1 MLKGDRNITL
11 SASVA
16 PKPAAPDP
24 SAGESAENKE
34 EASEVRKLK
43 LEPGKNKDLPFY
55 YPYLS
60 KGKLTRLE
68 VDESNK
74 FSGEGVI
81 TPSVRFLGEL
91 KVAFGPDRLDLV
103 QQIDTNAIN
112 SSAFMKPVSPF
123 FRFTSGNVSLDL
135 VKFKPSGTLD
145 MELGP
150 KSKPVI
156 LGTIDA
162 TEEGGAF
169 VAKGTLRP
177 AAKVPG
183 IKEAKGEVTYRS
195 DTGWA
200 GLLTASSASIP
211 KSDVTVKLGY
221 REEKSQLHA
230 YGDGAIT
237 TTIRNSRLDLGVHW
251 SGGALAYSGGVTIEK
266 PLPMVDKVT
275 LRGSY
280 ANEVLDLTGET
291 GFKWRSIDTRIT
303 VNYRKKDDEAEG
315 RFTGKAG
322 VDVKTEK
329 ADGHI
334 DLGFDE
340 QGRVSG
346 KGKLGYQVTKDI
358 KPTLGIELRDERVK
372 VSGEVAIADIP
383 LTRKWPSPEGGK
395 LTIIKGVGVKIPI
408 PTPIPAVTAFAEIR
422 ASAGL
427 GYGVGPV
434 AIKDVLFNG
443 ELYPFEDDPKVTASL
458 KGKLAVPAYG
468 EIYGTFGARLGAE
481 VAAGAAGLKG
491 GVDVT
496 PALRIEGEGAAAFEA
511 KYEAGTFTF
520 AAEAYA
526 KGHMLAKLDVD
537 LVAEAYA
544 AYGLLSHTWT
554 WNVKKIQRQ
563 IGPELKLTLGRIAY
577 GKGGEITWP
586 SASQI
591 TLEPKEIDPMDI
603 VRDLVGE
610 AKSQGKAEKV
620 A

>member
-1 MLKGDRNITL
+1 
-11 SASVA
+11 
-16 PKPAAPDP
+16 
-24 SAGESAENKE
+24 
-34 EASEVRKLK
+34 
-43 LEPGKNKDLPFY
+43 
-55 YPYLS
+55 
-60 KGKLTRLE
+60 
-68 VDESNK
+68 
-74 FSGEGVI
+74 
-81 TPSVRFLGEL
+81 
-91 KVAFGPDRLDLV
+91 
-103 QQIDTNAIN
+103 
-112 SSAFMKPVSPF
+112 
-123 FRFTSGNVSLDL
+123 
-135 VKFKPSGTLD
+135 
-145 MELGP
+145 
-150 KSKPVI
+150 
-156 LGTIDA
+156 
-162 TEEGGAF
+162 
-169 VAKGTLRP
+169 
-177 AAKVPG
+177 
-183 IKEAKGEVTYRS
+183 
-195 DTGWA
+195 
-200 GLLTASSASIP
+200 
-211 KSDVTVKLGY
+211 
-221 REEKSQLHA
+221 
-230 YGDGAIT
+230 
-237 TTIRNSRLDLGVHW
+237 
-251 SGGALAYSGGVTIEK
+251 
-266 PLPMVDKVT
+266 VT

-554 WNVKKIQRQ
+554 WNVKKIERQ